1 MGKNKYIESPEKMW
15 EYFIAYKEE
24 TKSNPIFIIEQK
36 RGNTILPK
44 DLSNISTETLKEAMS
59 SVVHLPTQ
67 RPLTFEGFE
76 NWCADNGIIE
86 DLGHYFANTDKR
98 YEDYCTICSRIKRAI
113 RQDQIEGGMVGIYNP
128 SITQRLNGLT
138 DKQEVENKVVG
149 ELVIKGKKFAEL
161 DEDNAD

>member
-15 EYFIAYKEE
+15 ELFLQYKKE
-24 TKSNPIFIIEQK
+24 TKENPIKVHDFV
-36 RGNTILPK
+36 GK
-44 DLSNISTETLKEAMS
+44 DAEEVYRLKE
-59 SVVHLPTQ
+59 
-67 RPLTFEGFE
+67 RPLTMVGFE
-76 NWCADNGIIE
+76 CFVANQEVISN
-86 DLGHYFANTDKR
+86 LKNYFANSDNK
-98 YEDYCTICSRIKRAI
+98 YSNYSTICSRIKAEI
-113 RQDQIEGGMVGIYNP
+113 QDDQIGGGMVGIYNP